1 MQVSLDLGKIDIT
14 DIEVA
19 KFIQNK
25 SVDEIKMLFLSLL
38 KNQISTTKVPS
49 SDLDRRLR
57 SLKVVNPEKGRRV
70 REALDSL
77 NQKLEP
83 FRDSDIA
90 LEKENYFKEKYR
102 L

>member
-49 SDLDRRLR
+49 SDLDSRLR

-83 FRDSDIA
+83 F
-90 LEKENYFKEKYR
+90 
-102 L
+102 